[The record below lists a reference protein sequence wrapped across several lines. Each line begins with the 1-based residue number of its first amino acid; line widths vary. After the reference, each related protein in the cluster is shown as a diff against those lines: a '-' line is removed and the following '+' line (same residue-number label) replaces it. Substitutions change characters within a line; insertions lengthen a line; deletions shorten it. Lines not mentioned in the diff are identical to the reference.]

1 MAGVLSNLYYSTKD
15 VKDLVAAYQRE
26 GDAGLQLAIN
36 EKSKQFE
43 NVRIKIAVMGESGS
57 GKSTLINALLELD
70 EERAAPTGGKETT
83 TEITP
88 YAHPTLPNVQYDDF
102 PGFNTPK
109 FPVKEF
115 MKKTNFSQYDLGII
129 VTAARF
135 TENDKLLAEALKKAG
150 KPFYLVRSKID
161 DTIRAESRKKGY
173 NQEDMFQDLRKYC
186 ISSLEL
192 AGVKNTPV
200 FLCSAFDLDQFDFPK
215 LREAVVSN
223 LSETQKNLFI
233 TALPNTSEEAIE
245 RKCQA
250 LRPFIQMLSA
260 VSGSIGVV
268 PIPGL
273 SLACD
278 LALIITGILYIRMTL
293 GLDEASLSKL
303 AQRVGI
309 SVEDLKKGTEHNW
322 VFGEITRE
330 QVVLLMQRSTVAM
343 VLTIAEPFLDFVP
356 IIGSIFGATSSFGV
370 TLMMLNSSLDAMV
383 ETAKIVLQNAKA
395 AASPEGCYQSA
406 RLTLPQRDITPS

>member
-1 MAGVLSNLYYSTKD
+1 MAGVLSNLCYSAKD
-15 VKDLVAAYQRE
+15 VKDLVAAYRRE
-26 GDAGLQLAIN
+26 GETGLRLAI
-36 EKSKQFE
+36 ERKSRQFE
-43 NVRIKIAVMGESGS
+43 NVQIQIAVMGESGS
-57 GKSTLINALLELD
+57 GKSTLINALLDLD
-70 EERAAPTGGKETT
+70 ENDNRAAPTGCQETT
-83 TEITP
+83 MEITP
-88 YAHPTLPNVQYDDF
+88 YSHPTLPNVQYFDF
-102 PGFNTPK
+102 PGLNTPK

-161 DTIRAESRKKGY
+161 DSIRAEKRKKGY
-173 NQEDMFQDLRKYC
+173 NQEVMFQNLREYC
-186 ISSLEL
+186 ISKLES

-200 FLCSAFDLDQFDFPK
+200 FLYSAFDLDQFDFPE
-215 LREAVVSN
+215 LRKTVVSN

-233 TALPNTSEEAIE
+233 TALPNTSEAAIE
-245 RKCQA
+245 GKRQA
-250 LRPFIQMLSA
+250 LRRFIQMLA
-260 VSGSIGVV
+260 AISGAIGAV
-268 PIPGL
+268 PIPGF

-278 LALIITGILYIRMTL
+278 LALITTGIVFMRKNL
-293 GLDEASLSKL
+293 GLDETSLSKL
-303 AQRVGI
+303 AHRVET

-343 VLTIAEPFLDFVP
+343 ALTIAEPFLDFVP
-356 IIGSIFGATSSFGV
+356 ILGSIFGATSSFGV

-383 ETAKIVLQNAKA
+383 ETAIIVLQNAKA
-395 AASPEGCYQSA
+395 AASSEG
-406 RLTLPQRDITPS
+406 IGI

>member
-26 GDAGLQLAIN
+26 GETGLQSAI
-36 EKSKQFE
+36 ERKSKQFE
-43 NVRIKIAVMGESGS
+43 NVRIRIAVMGESGS
-57 GKSTLINALLELD
+57 GKSTLINALLDLK

-83 TEITP
+83 MVVTK
-88 YAHPTLPNVQYDDF
+88 YKHPTLPNVKYDDF
-102 PGFNTPK
+102 PGFNTPN
-109 FPVKEF
+109 FPVKKF
-115 MKKTNFSQYDLGII
+115 MKETNFSQYDLGII

-135 TENDKLLAEALKKAG
+135 TENDKLLAEALKKTG

-173 NQEDMFQDLRKYC
+173 NQEDTFQDLREYC
-186 ISSLEL
+186 ISSLKS
-192 AGVKNTPV
+192 AGVQNTPV
-200 FLCSAFDLDQFDFPK
+200 FLYSAFDLDQFDFPE

-233 TALPNTSEEAIE
+233 TALPNTSEDAIE
-245 RKCQA
+245 RKRQA

-260 VSGSIGVV
+260 VSGAIGVV

-278 LALIITGILYIRMTL
+278 LALITTGILFIRKNL

-303 AQRVGI
+303 AQRVKK
-309 SVEDLKKGTEHNW
+309 SVEDLTKGTEHNW

-343 VLTIAEPFLDFVP
+343 ALTIAEPFLDFVP
-356 IIGSIFGATSSFGV
+356 ILGSIFGATSSFGV

-395 AASPEGCYQSA
+395 ATSPEG
-406 RLTLPQRDITPS
+406 IGI